1 MCPDGEGVSYP
12 RGESRSVGQ
21 EEARGN
27 GSGTDASSWDLALR
41 WSLTALVAGVLLSQV
56 LSRTPVI
63 GSGFG
68 AIGDVMTTVAL
79 VCTLASAAVCIA
91 RRIASTR

>member
-1 MCPDGEGVSYP
+1 
-12 RGESRSVGQ
+12 
-21 EEARGN
+21 
-27 GSGTDASSWDLALR
+27 
-41 WSLTALVAGVLLSQV
+41 VAGVLLSQV